1 MWFEADARRH
11 SPKEGARR
19 RALRRVATGVGG
31 VCGCLPRGGACA
43 REPSPWMLPSA
54 PGRAALRRLPL
65 RLTASKLAFQ
75 PAAAAGPGP
84 FGSCQAPGGGAAM
97 AAAYHHLKGP
107 AAAAAY
113 SMNGIGLHTSAGV
126 DLLHPG
132 YPGKLD

>member
-1 MWFEADARRH
+1 
-11 SPKEGARR
+11 
-19 RALRRVATGVGG
+19 
-31 VCGCLPRGGACA
+31 
-43 REPSPWMLPSA
+43 MLPSA

-132 YPGKLD
+132 YPAHGPIRLDKYREDWDPPQMLDDVWYSSPGCPSE